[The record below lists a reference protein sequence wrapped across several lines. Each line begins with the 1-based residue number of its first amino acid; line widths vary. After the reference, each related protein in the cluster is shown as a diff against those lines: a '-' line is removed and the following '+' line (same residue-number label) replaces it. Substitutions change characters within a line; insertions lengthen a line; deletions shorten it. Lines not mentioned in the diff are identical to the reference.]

1 MTMQGLLT
9 RAKEGLDHLKVL
21 ASPPVRDVAP
31 AAVDIVERDTSYIVR
46 VDVPGATRRS
56 TDVVLADE
64 RTIVVH
70 ARRLDSS
77 EDDVHDWTRRIVLP
91 RPVEA
96 EGVEAIVASGV
107 LTIELPRR
115 DGGRRR
121 IAIGSHQ

>member
-9 RAKEGLDHLKVL
+9 RAKEGLDHLRIL

-31 AAVDIVERDTSYIVR
+31 AAVEIAERDASYVVR

-56 TDVVLADE
+56 TEVVLADD
-64 RTIVVH
+64 RTLLVH
-70 ARRLDSS
+70 ARRMDAS
-77 EDDVHDWTRRIVLP
+77 DDGVRDWSRRVVLP
-91 RPVEA
+91 RPIEP
-96 EGVEAIVASGV
+96 EGVEANVADGV

-121 IAIGSHQ
+121 IAIG

>member
-1 MTMQGLLT
+1 MTMQGLMT

-31 AAVDIVERDTSYIVR
+31 AAVDIAERDTSYLVR

-56 TDVVLADE
+56 TEVTLTDD
-64 RTIVVH
+64 RTILVH
-70 ARRLDSS
+70 ARRMDSS
-77 EDDVHDWTRRIVLP
+77 ADDVLDWSRRIVLP
-91 RPVEA
+91 RAVEA
-96 EGVEAIVASGV
+96 EGVQATVADGV

-121 IAIGSHQ
+121 IAIGSRG